1 MIAYHLF
8 LGLLFSSKLLQCY
21 LYQCEIESK
30 KWKCSAWNTKASDY
44 KHSYFW
50 CFFLIQIAEFD
61 EDRRLDL
68 IREEIL
74 KHRQEVLEQEK
85 KLDSLLALLD
95 PNVSDYSD
103 MDAET

>member
-1 MIAYHLF
+1 M
-8 LGLLFSSKLLQCY
+8 
-21 LYQCEIESK
+21 YQREIESK
-30 KWKCSAWNTKASDY
+30 KRKSAWHTKGVWLQTQL
-44 KHSYFW
+44 FLV
-50 CFFLIQIAEFD
+50 FFLFHIAEFD

>member
-1 MIAYHLF
+1 MLHVPARNWKQEKKISLTYQGVWLQTQLF
-8 LGLLFSSKLLQCY
+8 LV
-21 LYQCEIESK
+21 
-30 KWKCSAWNTKASDY
+30 
-44 KHSYFW
+44 
-50 CFFLIQIAEFD
+50 FFLFHIAEFD